1 MPAFRYQALD
11 TAGRTEKG
19 VLQADTARAARAT
32 LRERGLHPMAV
43 AALADDRA
51 QARLSARAQVLFARQ
66 LATLFNAG
74 LPLDEVLAATADGAD
89 PATRGIALA
98 LRAKVMEGSS
108 LARALA
114 DFPAS
119 FSLLFRASV
128 AAGEQAGRLGHI
140 LDRLADHLDAGAA
153 LRRRLLA
160 ALAYPALLLLVALL
174 VVAGLMLYVVPEVT
188 AVFLRSGQALPWA
201 TRALLAISAGLGA
214 ALWWLLPALALGA
227 AALAARW
234 RAPVFVAWRHRLW
247 LRLPW
252 LRGLL
257 HGREAGAYLRTLAL
271 LGGAAMPLLDAMR
284 LAAETVGNVHL
295 RADLALAA
303 TRVREGAALS
313 RALAQCGWFPP
324 LALRLIGSG
333 ERAGR
338 LDAMLGEAAAQLDR
352 ALDATLSVLLAMLA
366 PLVILLVGA
375 LVLFIVLAILL
386 PIFQLNQLV
395 Q

>member
-11 TAGRTEKG
+11 RAGHTEQG
-19 VLQADTARAARAT
+19 VLQADTARAARAA
-32 LRERGLHPMAV
+32 LRERGLTPMTV
-43 AALADDRA
+43 VALAEDRT
-51 QARLSARAQVLFARQ
+51 QVRLSARAQVLFARQ

-89 PATRGIALA
+89 PATRSIALA
-98 LRAKVMEGSS
+98 LRAKVMEGNS

-114 DFPAS
+114 DFPTS
-119 FSLLFRASV
+119 FSPLFRASV
-128 AAGEQAGRLGHI
+128 AAGERAGRLGPI
-140 LDRLADHLDAGAA
+140 LERLAHHLDAGAA

-160 ALAYPALLLLVALL
+160 ALAYPALLLVVAVL
-174 VVAGLMLYVVPEVT
+174 VVTGLMLYVVPEVT
-188 AVFLRSGQALPWA
+188 AVFVRSGQTLPWA
-201 TRALLAISAGLGA
+201 TRALLAVSAGLAA
-214 ALWWLLPALALGA
+214 ALGWLLPALALALGL
-227 AALAARW
+227 LAARW
-234 RAPVFVAWRHRLW
+234 RVPAFVAWRHRQW

-252 LRGLL
+252 LRSLL
-257 HGREAGAYLRTLAL
+257 RASEAAAYLRTLAL
-271 LGGAAMPLLDAMR
+271 LGAAAMPLLDAMR
-284 LAAETVGNVHL
+284 LAGDTVSNVHL

-303 TRVREGAALS
+303 NRVREGAALS
-313 RALAQCGWFPP
+313 RALAQCGWLPP

-338 LDAMLGEAAAQLDR
+338 LDAMLEEAAEQLDR
-352 ALDATLSVLLAMLA
+352 SLDATLSVLLAMLA

-395 Q
+395 H